1 MKRKFK
7 SLPRQRGS
15 RRRVLTRL
23 SCGSNRPRLANNLLG
38 NGLFEAGF
46 GLNGEPARHL
56 LGILK
61 NIPHG

>member
-1 MKRKFK
+1 
-7 SLPRQRGS
+7 
-15 RRRVLTRL
+15 
-23 SCGSNRPRLANNLLG
+23 LLG